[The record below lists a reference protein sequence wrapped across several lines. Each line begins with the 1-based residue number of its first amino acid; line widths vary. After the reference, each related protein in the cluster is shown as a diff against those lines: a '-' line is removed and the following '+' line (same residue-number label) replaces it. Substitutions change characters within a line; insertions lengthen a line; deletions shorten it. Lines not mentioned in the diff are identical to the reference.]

1 MVSRLSR
8 IASVFALGI
17 VSATCA
23 EAQIRASERGSVSQ
37 TVDGTVITVDYSRLQ
52 VRGRKNLFG
61 GVVHK
66 GEVWTP
72 GANWATTFE
81 VSRDV
86 RLNGH
91 AVPEGKYSV
100 WMVTGPDEWTVHLHR
115 NPKLFHTKPPKLKDM
130 FLSFPVTPG
139 TGEHVEVQAFDFQR
153 VGRDGTTLRM
163 RWGTTVVS
171 MEILVKPSRSTV
183 AMRESEITPYLGSYL
198 LTFHGENGPSPE
210 MKLQLVNAK
219 GVLRGI
225 VDGQGEPMVME
236 FIPTGEPHR
245 FMPAFVS
252 DEKVVDVETVSP
264 VTFEM
269 SAGRAVG
276 FTAPGIGSE
285 LWMVAK
291 RKN

>member
-1 MVSRLSR
+1 MVSRPIA
-8 IASVFALGI
+8 IASALLI
-17 VSATCA
+17 ALALATSAQS
-23 EAQIRASERGSVSQ
+23 QIRASERGAVSQ

-61 GVVHK
+61 RVVHP

-91 AVPEGKYSV
+91 EVPAGKYSV
-100 WMVTGPDEWTVHLHR
+100 WMVTGPAKWTVHLHR
-115 NPKLFHTKPPKLKDM
+115 NAHLFHTQPPKPDSM

-139 TGEHVEVQAFDFQR
+139 KGEHVEVLTFDFPR
-153 VGRDGTTLRM
+153 VAAQDGATLRM
-163 RWGTTVVS
+163 RWGRVVVPL
-171 MEILVKPSRSTV
+171 EILIRPSRPTV
-183 AMRESEITPYLGSYL
+183 AMTEEDIAPYLGSYL
-198 LTFHGENGPSPE
+198 LTFNGEKGPSPE
-210 MKLQLVNAK
+210 MRLELVNAK

-225 VDGQGEPMVME
+225 IDGPEPWQME

-245 FMPAFVS
+245 FLPAFLS
-252 DEKVVDVETVSP
+252 DGKIFDVEVLSP

-269 SAGRAVG
+269 EAGRAVG
-276 FTAPGIGSE
+276 FRAPGISTDI
-285 LWMVAK
+285 WMRAK

>member
-1 MVSRLSR
+1 MVSRPIA
-8 IASVFALGI
+8 IASALLI
-17 VSATCA
+17 ALALATSAQS
-23 EAQIRASERGSVSQ
+23 QIRASERGAVSQ

-61 GVVHK
+61 RVVHP

-81 VSRDV
+81 VSRAV

-91 AVPEGKYSV
+91 EVPAGKYSV
-100 WMVTGPDEWTVHLHR
+100 WMVTGPAKWTVHLHR
-115 NPKLFHTKPPKLKDM
+115 NAHLFHTQPPKPDSM

-139 TGEHVEVQAFDFQR
+139 KGEHVEVLTFDFPR
-153 VGRDGTTLRM
+153 VAAQDGATLRM
-163 RWGTTVVS
+163 RWGRVVVPL
-171 MEILVKPSRSTV
+171 EILIRPSRPTV
-183 AMRESEITPYLGSYL
+183 AMTEEDIAPYLGSYL
-198 LTFHGENGPSPE
+198 LTFNGEKGPSPE
-210 MKLQLVNAK
+210 MRLELVNAK

-225 VDGQGEPMVME
+225 IDGPEPWQME

-245 FMPAFVS
+245 FLPAFLS
-252 DEKVVDVETVSP
+252 DGKIFDVEVASP

-269 SAGRAVG
+269 EAGRAVG
-276 FTAPGIGSE
+276 FRAPGISTDI
-285 LWMVAK
+285 WMRAK